1 LYKRQIEGTIGIAL
15 FHYLLQYKYKANTN
29 NYRRREYPMKN
40 NNIMC
45 DLETGVC
52 GVAEEEEMELIDFSQ
67 PQKSIEV
74 YYVTDPICSHCWA
87 IEPVLRRFKAQYGH
101 YFNFHPVMGGLL
113 EKWHDGPIDPANG
126 IYKPADVAPHWRE
139 VGEHSRM
146 PIDGSLMIDNPVQ
159 SSYPPSRVYKVIQK
173 NHNNDL
179 AYEFL
184 RRAREEL
191 FAFNQNI
198 SDPSVMIKIVNK
210 LGLDG
215 EAIVN
220 EAEQPAGQQLLNEDF
235 SLARSLGARGFPTI
249 IMINEENK
257 GIKIVGGRPFESYV
271 DGLKQVLNKEELQ
284 PKTQP
289 SLSSLLEKEK
299 LLFSKEIEVMYDLEP
314 SDLHAFIEKEL
325 PSGRYQKKEILG
337 ESYFTK

>member
-1 LYKRQIEGTIGIAL
+1 MLYKRRIEGTIGIAL
-15 FHYLLQYKYKANTN
+15 FHYLLKYNHKAN
-29 NYRRREYPMKN
+29 RRIERQMN
-40 NNIMC
+40 NNNNMIC

-52 GVAEEEEMELIDFSQ
+52 GVAGEEEMEMIDFNQ
-67 PQKSIEV
+67 PKKSIEV

-87 IEPVLRRFKAQYGH
+87 IEPLLRRFKEQYGH
-101 YFNFHPVMGGLL
+101 YFNFHTVMGGLL

-139 VGEHSRM
+139 VGVYSRM

-159 SSYPPSRVYKVIQK
+159 SSFPPSRVFKVIQK
-173 NHNNDL
+173 NHNEEL
-179 AYEFL
+179 AYEYL

-198 SDPSVMIKIVNK
+198 SEPSVMIKIANK

-235 SLARSLGARGFPTI
+235 GLSRSLGVRGFPTI
-249 IMINEENK
+249 VMINEENK
-257 GIKIVGGRPFESYV
+257 GIKIIGGRPFESYV

-284 PKTQP
+284 PKQQP
-289 SLSSLLEKEK
+289 TLSSLLEKEK
-299 LLFSKEIEVMYDLEP
+299 LLFSKEIEVLYDLEQ
-314 SDLHAFIEKEL
+314 SDINAFVEKEL
-325 PSGRYQKKEILG
+325 SSGTFQKKEILG
-337 ESYFTK
+337 ESYFIK

>member
-1 LYKRQIEGTIGIAL
+1 
-15 FHYLLQYKYKANTN
+15 
-29 NYRRREYPMKN
+29 MKN
-40 NNIMC
+40 NNMIC

-52 GVAEEEEMELIDFSQ
+52 GVAGEEEMGLIDFSQ
-67 PQKSIEV
+67 PKKSIEV

-87 IEPVLRRFKAQYGH
+87 IEPVLRRFKEQYGH

-159 SSYPPSRVYKVIQK
+159 SSFPPSRVYKVIQK
-173 NHNNDL
+173 NHNDAL
-179 AYEFL
+179 AYEYL
-184 RRAREEL
+184 RRAREVL
-191 FAFNQNI
+191 FPFNQNI
-198 SDPSVMIKIVNK
+198 SDLSVLIEIVNN

-235 SLARSLGARGFPTI
+235 ALARSLGARGFPTI

-257 GIKIVGGRPFESYV
+257 GVKIVGGRPFESYV

-284 PKTQP
+284 PNPQP

-299 LLFSKEIEVMYDLEP
+299 LLFSKEIEVMYDLEQTEIN
-314 SDLHAFIEKEL
+314 AFVEKEL
-325 PSGRYQKKEILG
+325 PQGSYQKKEVLG

>member
-1 LYKRQIEGTIGIAL
+1 
-15 FHYLLQYKYKANTN
+15 
-29 NYRRREYPMKN
+29 MKN
-40 NNIMC
+40 NNMVC

-52 GVAEEEEMELIDFSQ
+52 GVAGDEEMEMIDFNQ
-67 PQKSIEV
+67 PKKSIEV

-87 IEPVLRRFKAQYGH
+87 IEPVLRRFKEQYGH

-159 SSYPPSRVYKVIQK
+159 SSFPPSRVYKVIQK
-173 NHNNDL
+173 NHGEAL

-198 SDPSVMIKIVNK
+198 AELPVMVDIVNN

-215 EAIVN
+215 AAIVH

-235 SLARSLGARGFPTI
+235 ALARKLGARGFPTI

-257 GIKIVGGRPFESYV
+257 GVKMVGGRPLEYYV
-271 DGLKQVLNKEELQ
+271 DGLKRVLNQEEMQ
-284 PKTQP
+284 PKPQP

-299 LLFSKEIEVMYDLEP
+299 LLFAKEIEVMYDLEP
-314 SDLHAFIEKEL
+314 SDLIAFVEKEL
-325 PSGRYQKKEILG
+325 IRGSYQQKEILG
-337 ESYFTK
+337 ELYFKK

>member
-1 LYKRQIEGTIGIAL
+1 
-15 FHYLLQYKYKANTN
+15 
-29 NYRRREYPMKN
+29 MN
-40 NNIMC
+40 NNNNMIC

-52 GVAEEEEMELIDFSQ
+52 GVGGEEEMEMIDFNQ
-67 PQKSIEV
+67 PKKSIEV

-87 IEPVLRRFKAQYGH
+87 IEPTLRRFKEQYGH

-139 VGEHSRM
+139 VGVHSRM

-159 SSYPPSRVYKVIQK
+159 SSFPPSRVYKVIQK
-173 NHNNDL
+173 NHNDEL
-179 AYEFL
+179 AYEYL

-198 SDPSVMIKIVNK
+198 SDPSVMIEIVNK

-215 EAIVN
+215 EAIVS

-235 SLARSLGARGFPTI
+235 ALARSLGVRGFPTI

-257 GIKIVGGRPFESYV
+257 GVKIVGGRPFEYYL

-284 PKTQP
+284 PTQQP

-299 LLFSKEIEVMYDLEP
+299 LLFSKEIEVLYDLEQ
-314 SDLHAFIEKEL
+314 SDINAFVEKEL
-325 PSGRYQKKEILG
+325 SPGSYQKKEILG

>member
-1 LYKRQIEGTIGIAL
+1 L
-15 FHYLLQYKYKANTN
+15 
-29 NYRRREYPMKN
+29 KN
-40 NNIMC
+40 NNMIC

-52 GVAEEEEMELIDFSQ
+52 GVAGEEEMELLDFSQ
-67 PQKSIEV
+67 PKKSIEV

-87 IEPVLRRFKAQYGH
+87 IEPLLRRFKEQYGH
-101 YFNFHPVMGGLL
+101 YFNFHTVMGGLL

-159 SSYPPSRVYKVIQK
+159 SSFPPSRVYKVIQK
-173 NHNNDL
+173 NHSDEI
-179 AYEFL
+179 AYEYL
-184 RRAREEL
+184 RRAREAL

-198 SDPSVMIKIVNK
+198 SDTSIMIQIVNQ

-215 EAIVN
+215 EAIVR

-235 SLARSLGARGFPTI
+235 GLARNLGVRGFPTI

-257 GIKIVGGRPFESYV
+257 GVKIVGGRPFEYYV

-284 PKTQP
+284 PKQLP
-289 SLSSLLEKEK
+289 PLSSLLEKEK
-299 LLFSKEIEVMYDLEP
+299 LLFSKEIEVMYNLEQ
-314 SDLHAFIEKEL
+314 SDITAFVEQEL
-325 PSGRYQKKEILG
+325 LQDSYQKKEILG